1 MGMKI
6 TVIGS
11 GYVGLI
17 AALGFGIKNN
27 KVICVDKDK
36 EKIKSLKK
44 GIPII
49 YEKGLDKYLKKC
61 IEEKKITFST
71 DIKKGIR
78 ESNII
83 FIAVGTPALNN
94 GDVDM
99 TQVKEVINDISKYIN
114 EYKVIVNKSTV
125 AIGTQ
130 KYIKRM
136 LNDKGISNE
145 YFDIVSNPEFLREG
159 KAFDDFFNTDR
170 IVIGY
175 DSEIAKEIM
184 GKLYKNFNKKIV
196 YTNPETA
203 ELIKY
208 ASNGFLATKISFIN
222 EIANL
227 CDEIGGNV
235 EDISYVLGLDK
246 RISPLF
252 LNAGIGFG
260 GSCFPKDTQALV
272 KIGKK
277 YGVAFNVIKS
287 TIDVNNKQRIIPI
300 KKLLNHYKDI
310 SGKIIS
316 VLGLTFKPGTD
327 DIREAPAIYII
338 NELIKNE
345 AIVKCYDPNVSRKI
359 KEIYPQIEYCNTPY
373 DTFIDSSCAI
383 FCTEWDEFSKLDLFK
398 LKDKM
403 KEPLI
408 IDGRNIFDYKDVK
421 KAKINYFAIGRG
433 YIYK

>member
-1 MGMKI
+1 MKV

-27 KVICVDKDK
+27 KVICVDKNK
-36 EKIKSLKK
+36 EKIKNLKK

-49 YEKGLDKYLKKC
+49 YEKELDNYLKKC
-61 IEEKKITFST
+61 IEDKKITFST

-83 FIAVGTPALNN
+83 FIAVGTPPLNN
-94 GDVDM
+94 GEVDM
-99 TQVKEVINDISKYIN
+99 TQVKEVIRDISKYIN
-114 EYKVIVNKSTV
+114 EYKVVVNKSTV
-125 AIGTQ
+125 PIGTQ
-130 KYIKRM
+130 KYMKRM
-136 LNDKGISNE
+136 LNNEGISNE
-145 YFDIVSNPEFLREG
+145 YFDVVSNPEFLREG
-159 KAFDDFFNTDR
+159 KAFEDFFNTDR

-175 DSEIAKEIM
+175 DSEKAKGVM
-184 GKLYKNFNKKIV
+184 GKLYKNFNRKIV

-235 EDISYVLGLDK
+235 EDISYALGLDK

-260 GSCFPKDTQALV
+260 GSCFPKDTKALV
-272 KIGKK
+272 KIGEK
-277 YGVAFNVIKS
+277 YGVDFNIIKS
-287 TIDVNNKQRIIPI
+287 TINVNNKQRIIPI
-300 KKLLNHYKDI
+300 KKLLNYYKDI

-327 DIREAPAIYII
+327 DIRESPAIYII
-338 NELIKNE
+338 NELIKNK
-345 AIVKCYDPNVSRKI
+345 AKVKCYDPNVSKTI
-359 KEIYPQIEYCNTPY
+359 KDKYPQIEYCNNLY
-373 DTFIDSSCAI
+373 DTFTNSSCAI
-383 FCTEWDEFSKLDLFK
+383 FCTEWEEFSKLDLFK
-398 LKDKM
+398 LKAKM

-408 IDGRNIFDYKDVK
+408 IDGRNIFNYEHIK
-421 KAKINYFAIGRG
+421 KAKIKYFAIGRG
-433 YIYK
+433 YI

>member
-1 MGMKI
+1 MGMKV

-27 KVICVDKDK
+27 KVICVDKNK
-36 EKIKSLKK
+36 EKIKNLKK

-49 YEKGLDKYLKKC
+49 YEKELDNYLKKC
-61 IEEKKITFST
+61 IEDKKITFST

-83 FIAVGTPALNN
+83 FIAVGTPPLNN
-94 GDVDM
+94 GEVDM
-99 TQVKEVINDISKYIN
+99 TQVKEVIRDISKYIN
-114 EYKVIVNKSTV
+114 EYKVVVNKSTV
-125 AIGTQ
+125 PIGTQ
-130 KYIKRM
+130 KYMKRM
-136 LNDKGISNE
+136 LNNEGISNE
-145 YFDIVSNPEFLREG
+145 YFDVVSNPEFLREG
-159 KAFDDFFNTDR
+159 KAFEDFFNTDR

-175 DSEIAKEIM
+175 DSEKAKGVM
-184 GKLYKNFNKKIV
+184 GKLYKNFNRKIV

-235 EDISYVLGLDK
+235 EDISYALGLDK

-260 GSCFPKDTQALV
+260 GSCFPKDTKALV
-272 KIGKK
+272 KIGEK
-277 YGVAFNVIKS
+277 YGVDFNIIKS
-287 TIDVNNKQRIIPI
+287 TINVNNKQRIIPI
-300 KKLLNHYKDI
+300 KKLLNYYKDI

-327 DIREAPAIYII
+327 DIRESPAIYII
-338 NELIKNE
+338 NELIKNK
-345 AIVKCYDPNVSRKI
+345 AKVKCYDPNVSKTI
-359 KEIYPQIEYCNTPY
+359 KDKYPQIEYCNNLY
-373 DTFIDSSCAI
+373 DTFTNSSCAI
-383 FCTEWDEFSKLDLFK
+383 FCTEWEEFSKLDLFK
-398 LKDKM
+398 LKAKM

-408 IDGRNIFDYKDVK
+408 IDGRNIFNYEHIK
-421 KAKINYFAIGRG
+421 KAKIKYFAIGRG
-433 YIYK
+433 YI